1 MRCLATSWRRWLV
14 IAFVTASVLAHV
26 SAQRPLKPN
35 AADLHDAIK
44 RLGVLGSVLY
54 VAAHP
59 DDENQRF
66 ISYCANEKR
75 LHTTY
80 LSLTR
85 GDGGQNL
92 IGAEF
97 GEALGVLRTQELLM
111 ARAID
116 GGHQRFSRAN
126 DFGYSKTADETLR
139 IWDKE
144 AVLADIVQ
152 VIRETQ
158 PDIIV
163 NRFSHDKNTRTH
175 GHHTASAML
184 AIEAFHL
191 ANRPDTFTEQLK
203 HLSPWQPRRLFFNT
217 SWFFFGSREAFEK
230 MDKSHLFS
238 VNVGTYLP
246 LKGKSN
252 TEIAAEARSM
262 HRCQGFGSLSTR
274 GETLEYFDLIEG
286 DRPKTNDLFEGI
298 NTTWTRLPSGAP
310 IGELL
315 AEIDRNFRSDYP
327 AASVPDLLRVLQLIR
342 ALPDSHWKRI
352 KEKET
357 EAVIRDCLGLYLEAS
372 TRATGASPGDT
383 VRLHLETIYR
393 STPASNFSVRLE
405 SIHIEP
411 GLFDT
416 TCSHTLALNR
426 PWIFSKTVR
435 LPESIPFTAPF
446 WLRQP
451 YTTGMYTV
459 DSLLL
464 RTQPETPR
472 ALRVRWHFSI
482 NGLPLE
488 YQTEVASKT
497 EEPALGEV
505 WQPFEVLPPAFVE
518 FTEPC
523 YLIRKADPT
532 RVPIA
537 LRVRAFRDS
546 IYCRLRLLAPS
557 AWKVTPSSQAPEAF
571 LARKDQEWTYT
582 FFLDASKGP
591 ELATLRAEVE
601 VGGRSYADQLLTVR
615 YDHIPPQ
622 YILLPAQARAVRLD
636 LNTTARRIG
645 YYMGAGD
652 DGPAALRR
660 MGCEV
665 TLLEDKDIQPEILR
679 KFDAIVLG
687 IRAYN
692 TREALKNHQALL
704 FEYVQKGGTLVVQY
718 NNSFD
723 LVTSQVTPLPLR
735 LSRTRVTDETA
746 KMRILQPKHPALT
759 VPNAIEPAD
768 FEGWVQER
776 GLYFPDQWD
785 SRFTPLLACNDP
797 GEPSTEGA
805 LLVAPYGKGYVVY
818 TGLAFF
824 RQFPAGVPGA
834 YRLFANLI
842 SLKQK

>member
-1 MRCLATSWRRWLV
+1 MRCPVLVFRWLSAAAL
-14 IAFVTASVLAHV
+14 AFAFLSKAP
-26 SAQRPLKPN
+26 AQRPVRPN

-44 RLGVLGSVLY
+44 RLSVLGSVLY

-80 LSLTR
+80 VSLTR

-126 DFGYSKTADETLR
+126 DFGYSKTPDETFR
-139 IWDKE
+139 VWDKD
-144 AVLADIVQ
+144 AVLADLVQ

-184 AIEAFHL
+184 AVEAFHL
-191 ANRPDTFTEQLK
+191 ANRPDAYPEQLAW
-203 HLSPWQPRRLFFNT
+203 HLPWQPRRLFFNT
-217 SWFFFGSREAFEK
+217 SWFFFGGREAFEK

-238 VNVGTYLP
+238 IDAGVYLP

-252 TEIAAEARSM
+252 TEVAAEARSM
-262 HRCQGFGSLSTR
+262 HRCQGFGSLSAR
-274 GETLEYFDLIEG
+274 GEALEYFDLVEG
-286 DRPKTNDLFEGI
+286 DRPKSNDLFEGI
-298 NTTWTRLPSGAP
+298 NTTWTRLPGGAP

-315 AEIDRNFRSDYP
+315 AQIDRSFRSDNP
-327 AASVPDLLRVLQLIR
+327 AASVPDLVRALQLIR
-342 ALPDSHWKRI
+342 ALPDSHWKRL
-352 KEKET
+352 KAAET
-357 EAVIRDCLGLYLEAS
+357 EAVIRGCLGLYLEAS
-372 TRATGASPGDT
+372 TIETGASPGQA
-383 VRLHLETIYR
+383 VRLRLEGIYR
-393 STPASNFSVRLE
+393 SAPESSLSVRLE
-405 SIHIEP
+405 SVRIEP

-416 TCSHTLALNR
+416 ACAYALALNR
-426 PWIFSKTVR
+426 PWTLSKTVR
-435 LPESIPFTAPF
+435 LPDDIPFTAPF

-451 YTTGMYTV
+451 YTAGMYAV
-459 DSLLL
+459 DSLPW
-464 RTQPETPR
+464 RTLPETPR
-472 ALRVRWHFSI
+472 ALRVRWRLSVGGVPI
-482 NGLPLE
+482 E
-488 YQTEVASKT
+488 YETEIATKT

-505 WQPFEVLPPAFVE
+505 WQPFCVLPPAFVE

-523 YLIRKADPT
+523 YLVRKAS
-532 RVPIA
+532 PIRIPVT

-546 IYCRLRLLAPS
+546 IHCRLRLLAP
-557 AWKVTPSSQAPEAF
+557 AEWKVALSNSAPETF

-582 FFLDASKGP
+582 FYIDAPKGP
-591 ELATLRAEVE
+591 DLAMLRAEVE
-601 VGGRSYADQLLTVR
+601 VNGKPCTDRLVEVR

-636 LNTTARRIG
+636 LNTTARSVG

-652 DGPAALRR
+652 DGPDALRR
-660 MGCEV
+660 MGCQV
-665 TLLEDKDIQPEILR
+665 TLLEDRDMQPDALR
-679 KFDAIVLG
+679 KYDAIVLG

-692 TREALKNHQALL
+692 TRDALKRHQPLL
-704 FEYVQKGGTLVVQY
+704 FEYAQNGGTLVVQY

-723 LVTSQVTPLPLR
+723 LVTPQVAPLPLR

-746 KMRILQPKHPALT
+746 EMRILQPKHPALT
-759 VPNAIEPAD
+759 TPNSIGPAD
-768 FEGWVQER
+768 FDGWVQER

-785 SRFTPLLACNDP
+785 AQFTPLLACNDP
-797 GEPSTEGA
+797 GEPSAEGA
-805 LLVAPYGKGYVVY
+805 LLVAPYGKGYIVY

-834 YRLFANLI
+834 YRLFANLV
-842 SLKQK
+842 SLKRR

>member
-1 MRCLATSWRRWLV
+1 MPCPVPLLQRFFAV
-14 IAFVTASVLAHV
+14 AIALLFVACAF
-26 SAQRPLKPN
+26 AQRPDKPN

-44 RLGVLGSVLY
+44 RLSVLGSVLY

-80 LSLTR
+80 VSLTR

-126 DFGYSKTADETLR
+126 DFGYSKTPDETLR
-139 IWDKE
+139 IWDKD
-144 AVLADIVQ
+144 AVLADLVQ

-158 PDIIV
+158 PDVIV

-184 AIEAFHL
+184 AVEAFHL
-191 ANRPDTFTEQLK
+191 ANRTDAYPEQLTW
-203 HLSPWQPRRLFFNT
+203 LSPWQPRRLFFNT
-217 SWFFFGSREAFEK
+217 SWFFFGGREAFEK
-230 MDKSHLFS
+230 MDKSHLFAIDAG
-238 VNVGTYLP
+238 VYLP

-274 GETLEYFDLIEG
+274 GETLEYFDLVEG
-286 DRPKTNDLFEGI
+286 DRPGTNDLFEGI
-298 NTTWTRLPSGAP
+298 NTTWTRLPGGAP

-315 AEIDRNFRSDYP
+315 AQIDRNFRPDNP
-327 AASVPDLLRVLQLIR
+327 AASVPDLLRALRLIR
-342 ALPDSHWKRI
+342 ALPDSHWKRV
-352 KEKET
+352 KAAET
-357 EAVIRDCLGLYLEAS
+357 EAVIRGCLGLYLEA
-372 TRATGASPGDT
+372 TTTATGASPGDT
-383 VRLHLETIYR
+383 VRLRLESIYR
-393 STPASNFSVRLE
+393 STPDAGLVVTLE
-405 SIHIEP
+405 GLHIEP
-411 GLFDT
+411 HLFDT
-416 TCSHTLALNR
+416 TCAKTLALNR
-426 PWIFSKTVR
+426 PWTLAKTVR
-435 LPESIPFTAPF
+435 LPESMPFSAPF

-451 YTTGMYTV
+451 YTAGMYSV
-459 DSLLL
+459 DTPQW
-464 RTQPETPR
+464 RTLPETPR
-472 ALRVRWHFSI
+472 ALRVRWRLSVGGVPI
-482 NGLPLE
+482 E
-488 YQTEVASKT
+488 YETEVASKT
-497 EEPALGEV
+497 EEPAVGEV

-523 YLIRKADPT
+523 YLIRKAHPM
-532 RVPIA
+532 RVPVT

-546 IYCRLRLLAPS
+546 IHCRLRLTAPTE
-557 AWKVTPSSQAPEAF
+557 WKIAHAAGAPEVF

-582 FFLDASKGP
+582 FFIDAPKGP
-591 ELATLRAEVE
+591 DVALLRAEVE
-601 VGGRSYADQLLTVR
+601 VNGRPYADRLVTVR
-615 YDHIPPQ
+615 YDHIPTQ

-636 LNTTARRIG
+636 LNTTARHVG

-652 DGPAALRR
+652 EGPDALRR
-660 MGCEV
+660 MGCSV
-665 TLLEDKDIQPEILR
+665 TLLDDRDLLPETLR

-692 TREALKNHQALL
+692 TRDALKRHQPIL
-704 FEYVQKGGTLVVQY
+704 FEYVQQGGTLVMQY

-723 LVTSQVTPLPLR
+723 LVTSQVAPLPLR

-746 KMRILQPKHPALT
+746 EMRILQPKHPALAL
-759 VPNAIEPAD
+759 PNAIGPAD
-768 FEGWVQER
+768 FDGWVQER

-785 SRFTPLLACNDP
+785 AQFTPLLACNDP
-797 GEPSTEGA
+797 GEPSTDGA

-834 YRLFANLI
+834 YRLFANLV

>member
-1 MRCLATSWRRWLV
+1 MRCPVPSLRWLLATTFIFLLV
-14 IAFVTASVLAHV
+14 VCAF
-26 SAQRPLKPN
+26 AQRPNKPN

-44 RLGVLGSVLY
+44 RLSVLGSVLY

-80 LSLTR
+80 ISLTR

-97 GEALGVLRTQELLM
+97 GESLGVLRTQELLM

-126 DFGYSKTADETLR
+126 DFGYSKTPDETLR
-139 IWDKE
+139 IWDKD
-144 AVLADIVQ
+144 AVLADLVQ
-152 VIRETQ
+152 TIRETQ
-158 PDIIV
+158 PDLIV
-163 NRFSHDKNTRTH
+163 NRFSNDKNTRTH

-184 AIEAFHL
+184 AVEAFHL
-191 ANRPDTFTEQLK
+191 ANRTDAYPEQLTW
-203 HLSPWQPRRLFFNT
+203 LSPWQPRRLFFNT
-217 SWFFFGSREAFEK
+217 SWFFFGGREAFEK

-238 VNVGTYLP
+238 FDAGVYLP

-252 TEIAAEARSM
+252 TEVAAEARSM
-262 HRCQGFGSLSTR
+262 HRCQGFGSLSSR
-274 GETLEYFDLIEG
+274 GETLEYFDLVEG
-286 DRPKTNDLFEGI
+286 DRPTTNDLFEGI
-298 NTTWTRLPSGAP
+298 NTSWTRLPGGAP

-315 AEIDRNFRSDYP
+315 AQIDRNFRPDNP
-327 AASVPDLLRVLQLIR
+327 AASVPDLLRALQRIR

-352 KEKET
+352 KAAET
-357 EAVIRDCLGLYLEAS
+357 EAVIRGCLGLYLEAS
-372 TRATGASPGDT
+372 TTTAGASPGDT
-383 VRLHLETIYR
+383 VRLRLEGIYR
-393 STPASNFSVRLE
+393 TAPDTNLAVTLE
-405 SIHIEP
+405 GLRIEP
-411 GLFDT
+411 NLLDT
-416 TCSHTLALNR
+416 TYTQKLTLNR
-426 PWIFSKTVR
+426 PWTLAKTVR
-435 LPESIPFTAPF
+435 LPEDMPFTAPF

-459 DSLLL
+459 DTPQW
-464 RTQPETPR
+464 RTLAETPR
-472 ALRVRWHFSI
+472 AFRVRWRLSVAGVPI
-482 NGLPLE
+482 E
-488 YQTEVASKT
+488 YETEVASKT
-497 EEPALGEV
+497 EEPAIGEV

-523 YLIRKADPT
+523 YLIRKAAPT
-532 RVPIA
+532 RVPVT

-546 IYCRLRLLAPS
+546 VHCRLRLSAP
-557 AWKVTPSSQAPEAF
+557 AEWKVSNTSGAPEVF

-582 FFLDASKGP
+582 FFVDAPKGP
-591 ELATLRAEVE
+591 DVALLQAEVE
-601 VGGRSYADQLLTVR
+601 VNGKPYTDRLVTVR

-622 YILLPAQARAVRLD
+622 YILLPAQARAARLD
-636 LNTTARRIG
+636 LNIAARNIG

-652 DGPAALRR
+652 DGPDALRR
-660 MGCEV
+660 MGCSV
-665 TLLEDKDIQPEILR
+665 TLLDDRDLQPETLR

-692 TREALKNHQALL
+692 TRDALKRHQPLL
-704 FEYVQKGGTLVVQY
+704 FDYAKNGGTLVMQY

-723 LVTSQVTPLPLR
+723 LVTPQVAPLSLR

-746 KMRILQPKHPALT
+746 EMRILQPKHPALNT
-759 VPNAIEPAD
+759 PNAIGPAD
-768 FEGWVQER
+768 FDGWVQER

-785 SRFTPLLACNDP
+785 AQFTPLLACNDP

-834 YRLFANLI
+834 YRLFANLV
-842 SLKQK
+842 SLKER